1 MNIYV
6 LFILALVILF
16 VLILIIGIESR
27 YRVWV
32 VRRVKSK
39 K

>member
-1 MNIYV
+1 MNISA
-6 LFILALVILF
+6 LFILALIILF

-27 YRVWV
+27 YRAWA
-32 VRRVKSK
+32 VRKVKSK